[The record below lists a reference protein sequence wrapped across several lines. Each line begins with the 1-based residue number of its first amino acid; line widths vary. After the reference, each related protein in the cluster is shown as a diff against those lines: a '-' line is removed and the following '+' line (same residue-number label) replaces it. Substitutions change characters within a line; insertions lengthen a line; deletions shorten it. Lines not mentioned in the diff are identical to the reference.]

1 MHWHQMAFSRTLKQ
15 FHKGPKIKRDNIANE
30 RQLELHSGRAGP
42 GKANHA
48 EGRQTLTITT
58 PGYCLQFCTYFKF
71 RHFDLSRYWIL
82 RQKWGGDPLSIPLNL
97 TLYNT
102 AVWCTSRV
110 WQTMTSPQQLVNQL
124 PVLRSGWWALDTA
137 SRKHRLAQF

>member
-1 MHWHQMAFSRTLKQ
+1 MLPLLPQVVTPAAHQRHMKSVFTAMHRHQMAFSRALKQ
-15 FHKGPKIKRDNIANE
+15 FHKSPKIKRDNIANE

-71 RHFDLSRYWIL
+71 RHFDLSRY
-82 RQKWGGDPLSIPLNL
+82 
-97 TLYNT
+97 
-102 AVWCTSRV
+102 
-110 WQTMTSPQQLVNQL
+110 
-124 PVLRSGWWALDTA
+124 
-137 SRKHRLAQF
+137 